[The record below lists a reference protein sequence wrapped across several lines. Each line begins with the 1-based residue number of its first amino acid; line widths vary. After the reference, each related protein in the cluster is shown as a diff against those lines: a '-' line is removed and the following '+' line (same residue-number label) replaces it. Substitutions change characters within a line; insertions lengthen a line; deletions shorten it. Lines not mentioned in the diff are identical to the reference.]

1 MIRIIN
7 EERFSKSVDA
17 DRIKFLKALT
27 PMSAVEYYRYETDG
41 VDMDVDNVDRKSYQ
55 ISKEALGSGP
65 IYTFSCDD
73 EDGVYSNLGLASD
86 YMDVFEPMQYPDFYP
101 SSVSK
106 IIHPGDMG
114 GSTRTLI
121 KSSIGNIIQE
131 GGGGYSW
138 IAMNVR
144 TMKNLI
150 KYLQTKLSNMTK
162 ITESYSNEVFRLALK
177 FIQNAPSMSAD
188 RFYAL
193 EEESFDFDDPY
204 DSEYEVLER
213 TKKLLGTGE
222 IYTFSMDDVYEELY
236 EYNTSVSYDD
246 LFMAMIQPD
255 FYPSA
260 SIETL
265 RERSEFLG
273 DRRVINSS
281 IGSIV
286 TDNTDGY
293 VWVAM
298 NARTRQNLIKYLQ
311 TKV

>member
-27 PMSAVEYYRYETDG
+27 PMSAVEYYKYETDG
-41 VDMDVDNVDRKSYQ
+41 VDMDVDNVDRKSYL
-55 ISKEALGSGP
+55 ISKEALGNGP

-150 KYLQTKLSNMTK
+150 RYLTTK
-162 ITESYSNEVFRLALK
+162 
-177 FIQNAPSMSAD
+177 
-188 RFYAL
+188 
-193 EEESFDFDDPY
+193 
-204 DSEYEVLER
+204 
-213 TKKLLGTGE
+213 
-222 IYTFSMDDVYEELY
+222 
-236 EYNTSVSYDD
+236 
-246 LFMAMIQPD
+246 
-255 FYPSA
+255 
-260 SIETL
+260 
-265 RERSEFLG
+265 
-273 DRRVINSS
+273 
-281 IGSIV
+281 
-286 TDNTDGY
+286 
-293 VWVAM
+293 
-298 NARTRQNLIKYLQ
+298 
-311 TKV
+311 